1 MKSVHVREQGIKRNK
16 NPHFLTHCLAEKN
29 VDFVDDYFF
38 KSISPMF
45 TTSPAPI
52 VINKS
57 PFMQFF

>member
-1 MKSVHVREQGIKRNK
+1 MRSVHVREQGIKRK
-16 NPHFLTHCLAEKN
+16 KYPHFFARCPAEKN